1 MKFDKFTSKHWTVLV
16 GLLLVSIVFHS
27 YNLNYASYDLDEAVH
42 IWHAQKPF
50 SDVVEQSSN
59 DPNPPIYNLLLSG
72 WVKSFGVSEWA
83 TRFLSVLFGSLGVC
97 LMFLIASR
105 NFGLAV
111 GIMAALFYC
120 FSPIQ
125 FRFTHLARPYSLL
138 MVTVLLSYGSLF
150 EALKK
155 PTKRWL
161 VFYYL
166 ASTLMVY
173 IHPTSVFNLAAQGC
187 MVLGLNAR
195 RISHSIKFL
204 IPMIAAVLT
213 FGIWVISIPYF
224 ERNDTM
230 WFGPPNWED
239 VVYVICVFYA
249 NMWLFLLQ
257 LVLLGIVV
265 FLAMKKKVRA
275 ENKVGI
281 QSILLWVIVP
291 FVISISFS
299 HLAKPVF
306 QDKYI
311 LSVQPAMMLLLAL
324 SIHSV
329 PLKWFRAIGFTS
341 VFVLL
346 LSSADTTQ
354 NPEGDWRQA
363 VEYVKP
369 LHTENSVVFIDPW
382 YEFRTFSYYFNQ
394 HAFEVPDSTV
404 KILALSRVYT
414 GWNDVFDTLN
424 HQPKTDVVH
433 LMLAHQG
440 FVNGLADLVLLEKEA
455 DLIEEKK
462 FIGISLKSYRFH
474 AALDTVTILTQEF
487 GDKTDGVERVS
498 AEMEYSKT
506 LVFPFTDLDATRRMR
521 VSSSVQVSEE
531 ADLKDVHFVTSIED
545 KSGKSVLYQDV
556 YPNQFKPEAK
566 WLDLLAKSSLN
577 QIDTNWVLKVYV
589 WNPTGKE
596 FRIDNLKVVIE
607 N

>member
-1 MKFDKFTSKHWTVLV
+1 MKLYQFTSKHWTFLV

-27 YNLNYASYDLDEAVH
+27 YNLDYASYDLDEAVH

-97 LMFLIASR
+97 LMYLIASR

-111 GIMAALFYC
+111 GIMAALLYC

-138 MVTVLLSYGSLF
+138 MVTVLMSYGSLF

-187 MVLGLNAR
+187 IVLGFNTG
-195 RISHSIKFL
+195 RISDNIKFL
-204 IPMIAAVLT
+204 IPMIASVLT
-213 FGIWVISIPYF
+213 FGIWVMSIPYF

-239 VVYVICVFYA
+239 VMYVIRVFYA
-249 NMWLFLLQ
+249 NIWLILLQ
-257 LVLLGIVV
+257 LVLLGIIV
-265 FLAMKKKVRA
+265 FLAIKNKVRS
-275 ENKVGI
+275 ENKIGI
-281 QSILLWVIVP
+281 GSVLLWVIVP
-291 FVISISFS
+291 FVISIVFS

-324 SIHSV
+324 SIDSI
-329 PLKWFRAIGFTS
+329 PLKWFRMVGFAGA
-341 VFVLL
+341 FVLL
-346 LSSADTTQ
+346 LSSTDTTQ

-382 YEFRTFSYYFNQ
+382 YEFRTFSYYFNK

-404 KILALSRVYT
+404 KILASNRVFT
-414 GWNDVFDTLN
+414 GWHDVYDTLN

-433 LMLAHQG
+433 LMLAHQD
-440 FVNGLADLVLLEKEA
+440 FVNGSADLALLEQEA
-455 DLIEEKK
+455 DLIDEKK
-462 FIGISLKSYRFH
+462 FIGINLKSFRFH
-474 AALDTVTILTQEF
+474 LALDTVANLIYDFE
-487 GDKTDGVERVS
+487 DKTEGVERISTEV
-498 AEMEYSKT
+498 EFSKT
-506 LVFPFTDLDATRRMR
+506 LVYPFTDLDATRRMR

-531 ADLKDVHFVTSIED
+531 SDLKDVHFVTSIED
-545 KSGKSVLYQDV
+545 KSGKSVLYQHV
-556 YPNQFKPEAK
+556 YPNQYKPEAK
-566 WLDLLAKSSLN
+566 WLNLLAKSSLN

-596 FRIDNLKVVIE
+596 FRIDNLKVIIE